1 MSIFITFLGLIIPFI
16 GTTLG
21 SSLIYLFK
29 NRGIGVNLNKVFN
42 GFAAGV
48 MFAASVFG
56 LIMPALD
63 YKTDYM
69 PTIFVVIIAFILGVL
84 LLLAIDHLIPHIH
97 SQDHYEEGIKTQKLN
112 RKQKMFLAVLIHN
125 IPEGLSV
132 GVIFGVALANLNG
145 SQDVWLALSSA
156 MMLSVGIAIQNLPE
170 GAIVSLPFKDE
181 THSTNKAFLYGVFSG
196 AVEPIFAL
204 VGLLLAYFIQPLMP
218 WALALAAGCMIYV
231 TIEDLIPTAVSGEG
245 KNHYGIIAFVF
256 GFLLM
261 MALDVLLGWLW
272 KMSNILL

>member
-29 NRGIGVNLNKVFN
+29 NRGIGVNLNKIFN

-63 YKTDYM
+63 YNTDYM

-112 RKQKMFLAVLIHN
+112 RKQKMFLV
-125 IPEGLSV
+125 
-132 GVIFGVALANLNG
+132 
-145 SQDVWLALSSA
+145 SSA

-196 AVEPIFAL
+196 AVEPIFAII
-204 VGLLLAYFIQPLMP
+204 GLLLAYFIQPLMP
-218 WALALAAGCMIYV
+218 RALALAAGCMIYV

-261 MALDVLLGWLW
+261 MALDVLLG
-272 KMSNILL
+272 

>member
-29 NRGIGVNLNKVFN
+29 NKGIGVNLNKIFN

-48 MFAASVFG
+48 MFAASIFG
-56 LIMPALD
+56 LILPALE
-63 YKTDYM
+63 YKTEYM
-69 PTIFVVIIAFILGVL
+69 PTILVVIIAFILGVG

-97 SQDHYEEGIKTQKLN
+97 SQDHYEEGIKTNRLN

-132 GVIFGVALANLNG
+132 GVIFGVALAGLNEG
-145 SQDVWLALSSA
+145 QDLWIQLSSA
-156 MMLSVGIAIQNLPE
+156 MMLSLGIAIQNVPE

-181 THSTNKAFLYGVFSG
+181 THSTNKAFAYGVFSG
-196 AVEPIFAL
+196 AVEPIFAIFG
-204 VGLLLAYFIQPLMP
+204 VILAYFIEPLMP

-245 KNHYGIIAFVF
+245 KNHYGLIAFVF

-261 MALDVLLGWLW
+261 MALDVLLG
-272 KMSNILL
+272 

>member
-1 MSIFITFLGLIIPFI
+1 MSILITFLGLIVPFV

-21 SSLIYLFK
+21 SSLIYLFTHK
-29 NRGIGVNLNKVFN
+29 GISLNLRKIFQ

-48 MFAASVFG
+48 MFSASIFG
-56 LIMPALD
+56 LILPALE
-63 YKTDYM
+63 YETNYM
-69 PTIFVVIIAFILGVL
+69 PNILVVIIAFILGVL
-84 LLLAIDHLIPHIH
+84 LLLLIDHVVPHIH
-97 SQDHYEEGIKTQKLN
+97 AQDHYEEGIHTKRVN
-112 RKQKMFLAVLIHN
+112 RKQKMFLAVTIHN

-132 GVIFGVALANLNG
+132 GVIFGVALANLSTN
-145 SQDVWLALSSA
+145 QDPWLALSSA
-156 MMLSVGIAIQNLPE
+156 MMLSLGIAIQNIPE

-181 THSTNKAFLYGVFSG
+181 TNSVNKAFMYGSLSG
-196 AVEPIFAL
+196 IVEPIFAL
-204 VGLLLAYFIQPLMP
+204 FGILLAYFIEPIMP

-261 MALDVLLGWLW
+261 MALDVLLG
-272 KMSNILL
+272 

>member
-1 MSIFITFLGLIIPFI
+1 MSILITFLGLIIPFI

-29 NRGIGVNLNKVFN
+29 NRGIGINLNKIFN

-63 YKTDYM
+63 YNTD
-69 PTIFVVIIAFILGVL
+69 
-84 LLLAIDHLIPHIH
+84 H

-132 GVIFGVALANLNG
+132 GVIFGVALANING
-145 SQDVWLALSSA
+145 TQDVWLALSSA

-170 GAIVSLPFKDE
+170 GAIVSLPFKEE

-196 AVEPIFAL
+196 AVEPIFAII
-204 VGLLLAYFIQPLMP
+204 GLLLAYFIQPLMP
-218 WALALAAGCMIYV
+218 RALALAAGCMIYV

-261 MALDVLLGWLW
+261 MVLDVLLG
-272 KMSNILL
+272 

>member
-29 NRGIGVNLNKVFN
+29 NRGIGVNLNKIFN

-56 LIMPALD
+56 LIIPALD
-63 YKTDYM
+63 YNTVYM

-97 SQDHYEEGIKTQKLN
+97 SQEHYEEGIKTQKLN

-132 GVIFGVALANLNG
+132 GVIFGVALANING
-145 SQDVWLALSSA
+145 TQDVWLALSSA
-156 MMLSVGIAIQNLPE
+156 MMLSVGIAIHILQIKPSYM
-170 GAIVSLPFKDE
+170 V
-181 THSTNKAFLYGVFSG
+181 FL
-196 AVEPIFAL
+196 AE
-204 VGLLLAYFIQPLMP
+204 Q
-218 WALALAAGCMIYV
+218 
-231 TIEDLIPTAVSGEG
+231 
-245 KNHYGIIAFVF
+245 
-256 GFLLM
+256 
-261 MALDVLLGWLW
+261 
-272 KMSNILL
+272 